1 MSTSTLGLPDP
12 FGRRVSFNCIHPEYI
27 DDPGGDDPGRFRSA
41 FLLDTEYDANFGYG
55 QTRFDDVSKIFSG
68 LGSAAASSFSVSS
81 FNRAK
86 ARYRLPDPPAKSIL
100 KTSNG
105 GSSRR
110 ASAPA
115 AACTAPEAASSS
127 AIAETSSDSSG
138 SDEREMRAWREQ
150 VAAVD
155 GRSTLL
161 LPPTLGSSAA
171 ASLAGPGRQKSF
183 SEMTD
188 EELMEL
194 DPQYKLTKPRPDNL
208 HQFKFDSQ
216 NTYWPSTRRSSLP
229 LTLRGSKFSLD
240 SSSNNYNSISLT
252 VQHKSFLP
260 SNRTIMAIIS
270 GRKHSWNA
278 LDALVTLAGQEDLL
292 LASGDYLVV
301 ASLVPARY
309 FTEYSKKRCDST
321 GSGVSGAAPATAAYE
336 ESLSHRCDRLLSYI
350 TSCLHPNLAIKVT
363 VEFVTD
369 YLGDNPSLLTCLTCF
384 EGSFGNTG
392 TNLPLSLSFPGSGC
406 SAGSAG
412 VSTSSGGLGLA
423 NGAGYGSLLRST
435 KSGYKY
441 MLPLLYNQ
449 YQPTIVVVGT
459 RSSNLNFKYPFKL
472 RRNRNKA
479 RSADRSMLVGHLSV
493 QATQQPAADEF
504 MIKLASFLIKY
515 SSVPVVVVGNTCK
528 LAQNDHKVIFR
539 EKKMSVV
546 SSQSEESILSDSRG
560 PSAYRA
566 ETKCSTLADDSLKS
580 DIREILQSDN
590 KMRFADALTAIS
602 DRSHND
608 LVAYLLLLKSR
619 ESGSKEG
626 AQSEGVFL
634 DVRSV
639 KYSDATFNKIHTIYS
654 SQQLELS
661 LQTSHRDRLYKV
673 KSMISYDEGEEERNT
688 RLRQSR
694 QRSRSSIATSKSA
707 DIAKGRR
714 KSDSSIAQSGL
725 SKKKP
730 FWKRFIP
737 KI

>member
-1 MSTSTLGLPDP
+1 MSTSTLGSPDP

-27 DDPGGDDPGRFRSA
+27 DDPGGDDPGRFRTA
-41 FLLDTEYDANFGYG
+41 FLIDTQGDANFGYG

-68 LGSAAASSFSVSS
+68 LGSAAASTFGVSTPS
-81 FNRAK
+81 RAK
-86 ARYRLPDPPAKSIL
+86 VRYRLPDPPAKSIL
-100 KTSNG
+100 KTPRG

-115 AACTAPEAASSS
+115 ATCAAPAAASSS

-138 SDEREMRAWREQ
+138 SDEREMRAWRQQ
-150 VAAVD
+150 VAAAD
-155 GRSTLL
+155 GRSTSSSPPSSQQSGLL
-161 LPPTLGSSAA
+161 TA

-216 NTYWPSTRRSSLP
+216 NTYWPSARRASLP
-229 LTLRGSKFSLD
+229 STSRGGRFSSD
-240 SSSNNYNSISLT
+240 SSSSNNYNSISLT
-252 VQHKSFLP
+252 VQHKSFVP
-260 SNRTIMAIIS
+260 SNRTIMAVIS
-270 GRKHSWNA
+270 GRRHSWNA
-278 LDALVTLAGQEDLL
+278 LDALVTSAGQEDSL
-292 LASGDYLVV
+292 LANGDYLVV

-309 FTEYSKKRCDST
+309 FTEYGKNRCGST
-321 GSGVSGAAPATAAYE
+321 GSGASGAPPSAAACE
-336 ESLSHRCDRLLSYI
+336 ESLSRRCDRLLSYI
-350 TSCLHPNLAIKVT
+350 TSRLHPGLAIKVT

-369 YLGDNPSLLTCLTCF
+369 YIGDNQSSSTGFTWF

-392 TNLPLSLSFPGSGC
+392 SSSPLSSSFPGAS
-406 SAGSAG
+406 GSA
-412 VSTSSGGLGLA
+412 VSSGGQGMA
-423 NGAGYGSLLRST
+423 NGAGYGSSSSRSP

-472 RRNRNKA
+472 RRNTNKA
-479 RSADRSMLVGHLSV
+479 RSVDRSLSAGPLSV
-493 QATQQPAADEF
+493 QATSSPAADEF

-528 LAQNDHKVIFR
+528 AAQNGHNVIYG
-539 EKKMSVV
+539 EKKMSVT
-546 SSQSEESILSDSRG
+546 SSQSEESISSESKG
-560 PSAYRA
+560 PNAYRA

-580 DIREILQSDN
+580 DVCEMLQSDSES
-590 KMRFADALTAIS
+590 RFADALTAIS
-602 DRSHND
+602 DRSHNHS
-608 LVAYLLLLKSR
+608 VAYLSLLKSR
-619 ESGSKEG
+619 ETGSSDA
-626 AQSEGVFL
+626 AQSEGISL
-634 DVRSV
+634 DVPSV
-639 KYSDATFNKIHTIYS
+639 KYSDATLSKIHTIYS
-654 SQQLELS
+654 SQQLES
-661 LQTSHRDRLYKV
+661 ASQTSNKDRLYKV
-673 KSMISYDEGEEERNT
+673 KSMISYDEGEEERNA

-694 QRSRSSIATSKSA
+694 QRSRGSIATYKSV
-707 DIAKGRR
+707 DSAKGRR
-714 KSDSSIAQSGL
+714 KSDSSIVQSTS